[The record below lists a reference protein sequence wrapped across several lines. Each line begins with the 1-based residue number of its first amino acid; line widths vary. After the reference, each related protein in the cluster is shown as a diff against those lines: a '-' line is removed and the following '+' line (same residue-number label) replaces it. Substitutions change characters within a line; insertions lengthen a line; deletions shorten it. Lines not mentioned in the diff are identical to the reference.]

1 MGRWSAWSILVLA
14 LAGCAVNGKRAE
26 LADINYQLGVG
37 YYRQG
42 DYAMALQKL
51 KKAED
56 LRPTRVDVL
65 MVEGLA
71 YQALGHWEEAEAAF
85 RRALERLDPDDEGD
99 FPEARNLA
107 LAGDLHNN
115 YGAFLCARGRYREA
129 MDQFRAALAQSSYRT
144 PQAAWEN
151 LGLCALRAGDRA
163 VAKEALE
170 KALALDP
177 NRPASLVALA
187 RLRWEAGDADG
198 AERLLNR
205 ARALGPLGPE
215 GLWLAIEMGRAQGR
229 TTDDDERVLRERH
242 PRSPEAAKLRQT
254 TRTKRP

>member
-1 MGRWSAWSILVLA
+1 MGRWGVWPILVLA

-42 DYAMALQKL
+42 DYAMALEKL

-56 LRPTRVDVL
+56 LRPARVDVL

-71 YQALGHWEEAEAAF
+71 YQALGRWAEAEAAF
-85 RRALERLDPDDEGD
+85 RRALELLEPDDEGD
-99 FPEARNLA
+99 LPAARNLA

-129 MDQFRAALAQSSYRT
+129 MDQFRAALAQPGYRT
-144 PQAAWEN
+144 PEAAWEN
-151 LGLCALRAGDRA
+151 LGLCALRAGERA
-163 VAKEALE
+163 TAQEALE
-170 KALALDP
+170 KALVLDP
-177 NRPASLVALA
+177 NRPAGLVALA

-198 AERLLNR
+198 AERLLAR

-229 TTDDDERVLRERH
+229 PTDQDERALRERH
-242 PRSPEAAKLRQT
+242 PGSPEAAQLRQT
-254 TRTKRP
+254 TRTTRP